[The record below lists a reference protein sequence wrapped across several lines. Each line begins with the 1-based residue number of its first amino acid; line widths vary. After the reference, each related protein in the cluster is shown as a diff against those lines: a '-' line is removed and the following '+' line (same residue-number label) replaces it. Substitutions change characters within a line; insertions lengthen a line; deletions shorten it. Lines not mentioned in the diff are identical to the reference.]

1 MRRQHGA
8 ALATS
13 LLFLVIMTLLGL
25 AAMRSG
31 TIGLRLSQN
40 EGSRLD
46 AQQNAQ
52 TLLEAISNRS
62 ASFTVLPGSDYIQSC
77 VIGSSLSAS
86 KLSTQQGFSC
96 PSANAD
102 TALLAGLL
110 QGVGRL
116 YLLTRAVKFPL
127 VLADPATFQRIVA
140 DLHGRVAQTIL
151 RNWEIIEDVVVAVVA
166 SEDMDREHEGAID
179 LTDVLAVSGALVS
192 LGPDPVAEQM
202 LFLGMPAA
210 RRMISTKVLRH
221 RRGGAGA
228 VGVAVDGGLDLEDL
242 HVLADQ
248 SPHPPRRVVE
258 VAGPVAL
265 HQQVVVRAHLAT
277 MADVFDDAGYPAS
290 RAV

>member
-1 MRRQHGA
+1 MSAIRPDSERRAIKRRQHGA

-52 TLLEAISNRS
+52 TLLEAINSRN

-102 TALLAGLL
+102 TALLPATHYSSYLYGSVRREAINGGDFAPVTAMREGDSGDRYDYALFTVTAGYDRVATTDDEMAQGGAEIA
-110 QGVGRL
+110 QGVYVKVARVRG
-116 YLLTRAVKFPL
+116 LT
-127 VLADPATFQRIVA
+127 
-140 DLHGRVAQTIL
+140 
-151 RNWEIIEDVVVAVVA
+151 
-166 SEDMDREHEGAID
+166 
-179 LTDVLAVSGALVS
+179 
-192 LGPDPVAEQM
+192 
-202 LFLGMPAA
+202 
-210 RRMISTKVLRH
+210 
-221 RRGGAGA
+221 
-228 VGVAVDGGLDLEDL
+228 
-242 HVLADQ
+242 
-248 SPHPPRRVVE
+248 
-258 VAGPVAL
+258 
-265 HQQVVVRAHLAT
+265 QQ
-277 MADVFDDAGYPAS
+277 
-290 RAV
+290 